1 MGFYYFFVDFNF
13 WWFEVTYESA
23 AQRSASKTA
32 AAILSGKFNKKFKE
46 GTNVDDFIEVRYFA

>member
-1 MGFYYFFVDFNF
+1 M
-13 WWFEVTYESA
+13 TCESA

-46 GTNVDDFIEVRYFA
+46 GTNVDDFIEVRYLIQIPALNYVFERGSKE

>member
-1 MGFYYFFVDFNF
+1 M
-13 WWFEVTYESA
+13 TYESA

-46 GTNVDDFIEVRYFA
+46 GTNVDDFIEVRYFTYISALNNDLEGPPKKY